1 MALNGREILGS
12 DVGAVKIGFAKT
24 PTRST
29 AGSISGDGS
38 VSGEGA
44 RSVSDGEVLAGLQQ
58 VRGSGANAI
67 NAENL
72 ANVENYGSNLVIDL
86 IQRGV
91 HGDVKAATGKP
102 DTARMAESVK
112 EKLEAEGGISE
123 EQMIMLVLSEG
134 DRNLAEDVR
143 AVGSK
148 CDSIHHPSSCWLTQ
162 ESPQM
167 QTSMLSTTATFP
179 CCLKEI
185 NSADLTLA
193 G

>member
-12 DVGAVKIGFAKT
+12 NVGAVKIGFAKV
-24 PTRST
+24 PTRSA

-38 VSGEGA
+38 VSGEGP

-58 VRGSGANAI
+58 VRGSGTNAI

-134 DRNLAEDVR
+134 DRHLAEDVR

-148 CDSIHHPSSCWLTQ
+148 WGPIHHDSKLLAYP
-162 ESPQM
+162 E
-167 QTSMLSTTATFP
+167 FP
-179 CCLKEI
+179 
-185 NSADLTLA
+185 
-193 G
+193 